1 MKLLNKLM
9 AVLAFTLVSL
19 AAHAHHS
26 IAGEYGGAG
35 EPYNYVEGTVI
46 DVAWTNPHISFTVET
61 TDGYFGDGKVV
72 RANSQPTHIISE
84 YGMTADTHQVGDS
97 VKMYGWEHQRGMPLF
112 HLRALGVNDGPI
124 QSTLTFADMW
134 DLVRENTDNGI
145 AWSPQLEGSSPGR
158 LGPEFT
164 QMMKDKGLLNE
175 RGRVQL
181 PQ

>member
-1 MKLLNKLM
+1 MKFFSKLI
-9 AVLAFTLVSL
+9 AISAFALASV

-26 IAGEYGGAG
+26 IAGEYGGA
-35 EPYNYVEGTVI
+35 ETPYNYVEGKVI
-46 DVAWTNPHISFTVET
+46 DVAWTNPHISFTIEST
-61 TDGYFGDGKVV
+61 GGYFGEGKIV
-72 RANSQPTHIISE
+72 RANSHPTHIIAE
-84 YGMTADTHQVGDS
+84 YGMTADTLHVGDT

-124 QSTLTFADMW
+124 RSTLTFADMW

-145 AWSPQLEGSSPGR
+145 TWSPQLVGSSPGR

-164 QMMKDKGLLNE
+164 QMMKDKGLLDE

-181 PQ
+181 PE